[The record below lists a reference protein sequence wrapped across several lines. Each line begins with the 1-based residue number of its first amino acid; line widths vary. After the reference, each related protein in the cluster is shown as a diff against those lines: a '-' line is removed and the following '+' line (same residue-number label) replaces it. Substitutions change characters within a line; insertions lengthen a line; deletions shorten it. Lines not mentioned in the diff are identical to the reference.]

1 MPNSV
6 TTSKIAQALA
16 RYDESLEAAR
26 RYANLSRAD
35 STWKA
40 YASDWKIFDTW
51 CRSVAAVSIPASPE
65 TVAGFLASEADS
77 GRALS
82 TLRRRLSAI
91 RLMHIAGD
99 LPSPHEAKRVSLV
112 LKGIAN
118 DQKHR
123 KPKKA

>member
-1 MPNSV
+1 MD
-6 TTSKIAQALA
+6 I
-16 RYDESLEAAR
+16 
-26 RYANLSRAD
+26 LS
-35 STWKA
+35 S
-40 YASDWKIFDTW
+40 
-51 CRSVAAVSIPASPE
+51 VSISTE
-65 TVAGFLASEADS
+65 FLVGTSEADS
-77 GRALS
+77 GRAVS

-123 KPKKA
+123 KPKKAKPALDADIKRMVDALDTDSAQGLRDRDCYWWDLMGRYVDRSSYR